1 MTSGFIGFPRRHDPS
16 NSLIAEVMGL
26 ECEGTPFIPSKA
38 QFDCSAALDLADGY
52 PILPEY

>member
-1 MTSGFIGFPRRHDPS
+1 MTSGFIGSTRKHDPS
-16 NSLIAEVMGL
+16 NSLIAGVMPL
-26 ECEGTPFIPSKA
+26 ECEATPFIPSKA